1 MKAKEIRNMDKSSL
15 NEKLLDLRKELVKMN
30 AQIAIGTTIKNPG
43 QVKDL
48 KKTLAKIVTIEQEKA
63 KHAKK
68 KKQEVGKKA

>member
-15 NEKLLDLRKELVKMN
+15 KEKLLDLRKELVKMN

-48 KKTLAKIVTIEQEKA
+48 KKTLAKIVTIEQEKV
-63 KHAKK
+63 KN

>member
-15 NEKLLDLRKELVKMN
+15 KEKLLDLRKELVKMN
-30 AQIAIGTTIKNPG
+30 AQIAIGTTIKNSG
-43 QVKDL
+43 QVKEL

-68 KKQEVGKKA
+68 KNQEVGKKA

>member
-1 MKAKEIRNMDKSSL
+1 MKAKEIRNMDKISL
-15 NEKLLDLRKELVKMN
+15 NEKLLELRKELVKIN
-30 AQIAIGTTIKNPG
+30 AQIVIGTTIKNPG

-63 KHAKK
+63 KQAKS